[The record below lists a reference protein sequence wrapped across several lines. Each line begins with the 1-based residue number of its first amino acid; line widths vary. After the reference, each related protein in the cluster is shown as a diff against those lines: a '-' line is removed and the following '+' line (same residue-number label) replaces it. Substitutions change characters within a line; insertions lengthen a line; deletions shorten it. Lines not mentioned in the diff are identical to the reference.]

1 MTKRTQQWQKRARL
15 PLAVAIAA
23 GMSAPAGAFTFNYGE
38 VEGAFDTS
46 LTAAAGWRVESR
58 NKDLVGQGNL
68 GPSFAGT
75 TTGASST
82 NYDDGNQNFDS
93 GDTYSERLSGTSEL
107 YLNWDARGDY
117 LSSMGTFVR
126 GRYWYDFK
134 LKDDDFDFPRENR
147 EGAKDDAS
155 GAEFLDAYVWTDWNV
170 GEVPVTVRYGN
181 QVINWGES
189 TFIQGGINATNP
201 INVSAIRAPG
211 AEIRDALLPVEALY
225 TSIGLTQNIT
235 VEAYAQFDW
244 DETRLEDCG
253 TFFSNNDFTA
263 NGCKPI
269 YAQGQ
274 KSEDD
279 AALIHRDKTNT
290 PDGDDQFGVALRW
303 YSPELGNTEFGLYH
317 VRYDS
322 RLPYISGQI
331 AESPQFVSNP
341 RAGQPGQPP
350 VVPVPQSIM
359 PDYYTDYPEDI
370 KLYGIS
376 MNTNVPGGWSIG
388 AEYSFRENMPLQWNA
403 FELIYGGLEGAIGP
417 QGGQEAISKLYNKR
431 VEQGVSPS
439 LGQNFDGY
447 DRHKVS
453 QAQATFIKF
462 FDRVLGASRL
472 SFVGEVGMTYVH
484 DLPEKSEAR
493 YGRSGIYG
501 IGDYQTS
508 QGLSCGAYNQLAGNP
523 AQSFTNINPSN
534 CTNDG
539 FVSDF
544 SWGYRLRGT
553 LTYNNAFM
561 GATLKPSLSW
571 SHDVNGFAPAPG
583 GAFNEGNKAVGLG
596 LAAEYRNNYEAA
608 INYTNYFG
616 GDYNTRE
623 DRDNITASVTYSF

>member
-15 PLAVAIAA
+15 PLAVAVAA
-23 GMSAPAGAFTFNYGE
+23 GMTAPAGAFTFNYGE
-38 VEGAFDTS
+38 VNGAFDTS
-46 LTAAAGWRVESR
+46 LTAAAGWRVESQ
-58 NKDLVGQGNL
+58 NKDLIGQGNL

-93 GDTYSERLSGTSEL
+93 GDTYSERVSGTSEL

-117 LSSMGTFVR
+117 LSSVGTFVR

-134 LKDDDFDFPRENR
+134 TKDDDFEFPLS
-147 EGAKDDAS
+147 EGGKDDAS
-155 GAEFLDAYVWTDWNV
+155 GGEFLDAYVWTDWYA

-211 AEIRDALLPVEALY
+211 SEIRDALLPVEALY

-235 VEAYAQFDW
+235 VEAYAQFGW

-263 NGCKPI
+263 NDCGPV
-269 YAQGQ
+269 YPSGGVDQ
-274 KSEDD
+274 KNFPDSGPQVIGRGE
-279 AALIHRDKTNT
+279 KNT

-303 YSPELGNTEFGLYH
+303 YSPELGNTEFGAYH

-322 RLPYISGQI
+322 RLPYISGTI
-331 AESPQFVSNP
+331 SEDPSISPL
-341 RAGQPGQPP
+341 
-350 VVPVPQSIM
+350 
-359 PDYYTDYPEDI
+359 PDYYVDYPEDI
-370 KLYGIS
+370 KLYGLS

-417 QGGQEAISKLYNKR
+417 SAGGGEAISKLYQRR
-431 VEQGVSPS
+431 VEQGVTPTA
-439 LGQNFDGY
+439 GQDINGY

-472 SFVGEVGMTYVH
+472 SFVGEIGMTYVH
-484 DLPEKSEAR
+484 DLPSKSDAR

-501 IGDYQTS
+501 IGDYEA
-508 QGLSCGAYNQLAGNP
+508 QGGFLTCSENNIPGNSS
-523 AQSFTNINPSN
+523 ADSFVNINPSN

-544 SWGYRLRGT
+544 SWGYRLRGE

-596 LAAEYRNNYEAA
+596 LAAEYRNNYQAA
-608 INYTNYFG
+608 INYTNFFG

>member
-23 GMSAPAGAFTFNYGE
+23 GMTAPAGAFTFNYGE
-38 VEGAFDTS
+38 VNGAFDTS

-58 NKDLVGQGNL
+58 DKDLVGQGNL
-68 GPSFAGT
+68 PNVDAGS

-93 GDTYSERLSGTSEL
+93 GDTYSERVSGTSEL
-107 YLNWDARGDY
+107 YLNWDARGDH
-117 LSSMGTFVR
+117 LSSVGTFVR

-134 LKDDDFDFPRENR
+134 TKDDDFEYSLSP
-147 EGAKDDAS
+147 GGKDDAS

-170 GEVPVTVRYGN
+170 GQVPVTVRYGN

-211 AEIRDALLPVEALY
+211 SEIRDALLPVEALY

-235 VEAYAQFDW
+235 VEAYAQFGW

-263 NGCKPI
+263 NGCGPV

-274 KSEDD
+274 NPENLAGTID
-279 AALIHRDKTNT
+279 RDGTTT

-322 RLPYISGQI
+322 RLPYISGEI
-331 AESPQFVSNP
+331 AENP
-341 RAGQPGQPP
+341 AIDLGNNPPATAGPDPATLL
-350 VVPVPQSIM
+350 
-359 PDYYTDYPEDI
+359 PDYYVDYPEDI
-370 KLYGIS
+370 KLYGVS

-403 FELIYGGLEGAIGP
+403 FELIYGGLEAAIADLDPNSVPGV
-417 QGGQEAISKLYNKR
+417 SKLY
-431 VEQGVSPS
+431 EQRTSEGVDASPGS
-439 LGQNFDGY
+439 EIDGY
-447 DRHKVS
+447 DRFKVS

-472 SFVGEVGMTYVH
+472 SFVGEVGMTYIH
-484 DLPEKSEAR
+484 DLPSKSEAR
-493 YGRSGIYG
+493 FGRSGIYG
-501 IGDYQTS
+501 IGDYETEA
-508 QGLSCGAYNQLAGNP
+508 GLSCGAFNQLPDGASSK
-523 AQSFTNINPSN
+523 SFTNINPSN

-544 SWGYRLRGT
+544 SWGYRLRGE

-608 INYTNYFG
+608 INYTNFFG

>member
-38 VEGAFDTS
+38 VNGAFDTS
-46 LTAAAGWRVESR
+46 LTAAAGWRVESQ
-58 NKDLVGQGNL
+58 NKDLIGQGNL
-68 GPSFAGT
+68 GIPAGS
-75 TTGASST
+75 TTGASTT
-82 NYDDGNQNFDS
+82 NYDDGNQNFEA
-93 GDTYSERLSGTSEL
+93 GDTYSERVSGTSEL
-107 YLNWDARGDY
+107 YLDYAPRGEY
-117 LSSMGTFVR
+117 LSSVGTFVR

-134 LKDDDFDFPRENR
+134 TKDDDFDYEMS
-147 EGAKDDAS
+147 EGGKDDAS

-253 TFFSNNDFTA
+253 TFFSTNDFTA
-263 NGCKPI
+263 NDCNTI
-269 YAQGQ
+269 YPSGGTDQ
-274 KSEDD
+274 KTLPDSGPTVINR
-279 AALIHRDKTNT
+279 AGTNE
-290 PDGDDQFGVALRW
+290 PDGDDQYGVALRW
-303 YSPELGNTEFGLYH
+303 YSPSLGNTEFGAYH

-331 AESPQFVSNP
+331 ASQQKLAVGSFL
-341 RAGQPGQPP
+341 
-350 VVPVPQSIM
+350 
-359 PDYYTDYPEDI
+359 PDYSVDYPEDI
-370 KLYGIS
+370 KLYGLS

-403 FELIYGGLEGAIGP
+403 FELLNGGVLA
-417 QGGQEAISKLYNKR
+417 GQEAAGAPAATLPAGASKFYQQRKSEGLAITPGN
-431 VEQGVSPS
+431 EIP
-439 LGQNFDGY
+439 GY
-447 DRHKVS
+447 DRFKVS
-453 QAQATFIKF
+453 QAQTTFIKF

-501 IGDYQTS
+501 IGDYEAL
-508 QGLSCGAYNQLAGNP
+508 GGAVTCSSGPLA
-523 AQSFTNINPSN
+523 NINPSN

-544 SWGYRLRGT
+544 AWGYRMRGT

>member
-46 LTAAAGWRVESR
+46 LTAAAGWRVESQ
-58 NKDLVGQGNL
+58 NKDLIGQPNL
-68 GPSFAGT
+68 DGVSLGSN
-75 TTGASST
+75 TGASST
-82 NYDDGNQNFDS
+82 NYDNGNQNFES
-93 GDTYSERLSGTSEL
+93 GDTFSERVSGTSEL
-107 YLNWDARGDY
+107 YLNYAPRGEY
-117 LSSMGTFVR
+117 LSSVGTFVR

-134 LKDDDFDFPRENR
+134 TKDDDFEYPLSQ
-147 EGAKDDAS
+147 GGKDDAS
-155 GAEFLDAYVWTDWNV
+155 GGEFLDAYVWTDWNV
-170 GEVPVTVRYGN
+170 GEIPVTVRYGN

-235 VEAYAQFDW
+235 VEAYAQFGW

-263 NGCKPI
+263 NGCGDI
-269 YAQGQ
+269 YPSSFGGNPLTEEAAIANSLIVERER
-274 KSEDD
+274 KS
-279 AALIHRDKTNT
+279 T

-322 RLPYISGQI
+322 RLPYISGRV
-331 AESPQFVSNP
+331 ADPAGGSPLPS
-341 RAGQPGQPP
+341 
-350 VVPVPQSIM
+350 
-359 PDYYTDYPEDI
+359 YYVDYPEDI
-370 KLYGIS
+370 KLYGLS

-403 FELIYGGLEGAIGP
+403 FELLSGGQLEGY
-417 QGGQEAISKLYNKR
+417 SKLLQTRIRQDNDIDQPTDALGKR
-431 VEQGVSPS
+431 V
-439 LGQNFDGY
+439 DGH

-472 SFVGEVGMTYVH
+472 SFVGEIGMNYIH
-484 DLPEKSEAR
+484 DLPPKNEER

-501 IGDYQTS
+501 IGQFSNGTTS
-508 QGLSCGAYNQLAGNP
+508 CAEEND
-523 AQSFTNINPSN
+523 NPSN

-544 SWGYRLRGT
+544 SWGYRMRGT

-596 LAAEYRNNYEAA
+596 LAAEYRNNYEAS